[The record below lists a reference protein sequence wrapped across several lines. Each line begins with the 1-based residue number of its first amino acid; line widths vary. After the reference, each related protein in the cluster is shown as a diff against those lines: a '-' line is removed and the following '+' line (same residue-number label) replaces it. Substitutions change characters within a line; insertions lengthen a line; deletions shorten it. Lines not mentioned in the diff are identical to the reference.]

1 MDKFF
6 GNLHAVLAVSL
17 VLAVGLMFAPYFNPP
32 LGLWN
37 GVFQWLHVFF
47 GITWIGLLYYF
58 NFVQIPTMA
67 SSDAAK
73 LRDEVRALKDRVQ
86 VLERVI
92 TDSEASSLRL
102 DREIEA
108 LRDKQNP

>member
-1 MDKFF
+1 MNPFEMVVAIIVIVTIGSVLKARYGIHKDKH
-6 GNLHAVLAVSL
+6 GNEIFR
-17 VLAVGLMFAPYFNPP
+17 G
-32 LGLWN
+32 GD
-37 GVFQWLHVFF
+37 
-47 GITWIGLLYYF
+47 
-58 NFVQIPTMA
+58 MA